1 MAGAARVIY
10 TIGFSGKLAERFFGL
25 LKEHGV
31 DRLVDIRLRPD
42 GQLSGFAKRGDL
54 PYFLREL
61 AGCDYV
67 HVLELAPTDEV
78 LTGYRA
84 SKDPAWFKAE
94 FERLMDERDVP
105 ASLDRSEFDGWTVCL
120 LCSEAKPK
128 DCHRSFVADRL
139 AAAWGVEVIHL
150 T

>member
-1 MAGAARVIY
+1 MKAGARVIY
-10 TIGFSGKLAERFFGL
+10 TIGFSGKTAERFFGL
-25 LKEHGV
+25 LTEANV
-31 DRLVDIRLRPD
+31 ELLVDIRLRPD

-67 HVLELAPTDEV
+67 HVPSLAPTDEI
-78 LTGYRA
+78 LNEHRRA
-84 SKDPAWFKAE
+84 KDPGRFAE
-94 FERLMDERDVP
+94 QFDALMDERHIP
-105 ASLDRSEFDGWTVCL
+105 ESLDWSIFAGKSICL

-139 AAAWGVEVIHL
+139 SAAWGVEVIHL